1 VTHESLR
8 AQVAVV
14 LQDDLVFTD
23 TVANNIGCGDP
34 GYTLPQVIE
43 AAKLAHAHQ
52 FIEKL
57 PYGYETL
64 IGEHG
69 HSLRPG
75 ERFRIALARAVLR
88 DPSLLVIEEPA
99 GPTDEDTPA
108 LLDDTLER
116 IGAGRTVIILAHRV
130 STLRD
135 ADRVFLIRDGR
146 LEASG
151 THRDLWQTSETYRRL
166 PILADSTAV
175 EEVAAGAG

>member
-1 VTHESLR
+1 
-8 AQVAVV
+8 
-14 LQDDLVFTD
+14 
-23 TVANNIGCGDP
+23 
-34 GYTLPQVIE
+34 
-43 AAKLAHAHQ
+43 
-52 FIEKL
+52 
-57 PYGYETL
+57 
-64 IGEHG
+64 
-69 HSLRPG
+69 
-75 ERFRIALARAVLR
+75 VLR